1 MKTQT
6 DLEVERYPGPRWML
20 IQRLPLT
27 RALPW
32 TARRPCSAHLGV
44 RDQHFTEHV
53 SDGAVL
59 RLTADVKAAVFHDLG
74 RIGPVLVAFGLQGN
88 QRGGVRLG
96 CAVVLVA
103 VTGQTGWMFGQSPL
117 TRTRYSELLGEER
130 RRRGHFCAASVF

>member
-32 TARRPCSAHLGV
+32 TTRRPCSAHLGV

-59 RLTADVKAAVFHDLG
+59 
-74 RIGPVLVAFGLQGN
+74 
-88 QRGGVRLG
+88 
-96 CAVVLVA
+96 
-103 VTGQTGWMFGQSPL
+103 
-117 TRTRYSELLGEER
+117 
-130 RRRGHFCAASVF
+130 